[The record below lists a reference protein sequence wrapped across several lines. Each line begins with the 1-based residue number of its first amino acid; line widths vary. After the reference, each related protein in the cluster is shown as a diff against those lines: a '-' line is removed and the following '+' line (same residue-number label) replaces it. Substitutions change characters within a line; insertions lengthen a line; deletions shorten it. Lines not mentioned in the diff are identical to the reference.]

1 MDTRSEG
8 LEPGDSEET
17 VRRGPSTHELL
28 NEAATWLQYSRGVTS
43 TLADLLHESE
53 EVDCGQLALA
63 LEAVAAMTLLGAQ
76 HLNEAHA
83 QAHWDGTFCGVG

>member
-1 MDTRSEG
+1 
-8 LEPGDSEET
+8 
-17 VRRGPSTHELL
+17 
-28 NEAATWLQYSRGVTS
+28 
-43 TLADLLHESE
+43 
-53 EVDCGQLALA
+53 VDCGQLALA